1 MILDEP
7 VDFDNIDSL
16 DVDIIASLIVPEEN
30 FSNHLELLA
39 CLSSKLDD
47 PLIRKELRQARN
59 SSQIIKNYVPK
70 TWSSFN
76 LKVGILII
84 THSDIGKQLL
94 LTATSV
100 FGKNPFRVELLSV
113 DNYDQPSDVRE
124 LAEKYVKFLD
134 NGSGVLV
141 MTDIIGTTPS
151 NIASSINYKNI
162 RVVAGLNLSMLLN
175 VFNYPEDTLI
185 KLTDKAVQGGI
196 EGVSRV

>member
-1 MILDEP
+1 M
-7 VDFDNIDSL
+7 
-16 DVDIIASLIVPEEN
+16 
-30 FSNHLELLA
+30 
-39 CLSSKLDD
+39 
-47 PLIRKELRQARN
+47 
-59 SSQIIKNYVPK
+59 
-70 TWSSFN
+70 
-76 LKVGILII
+76 KVGILII

-100 FGKNPFRVELLSV
+100 FGKNPFQVELLSV
-113 DNYDQPSDVRE
+113 DNYDQPNDVRE

-151 NIASSINYKNI
+151 NIASSIIHKNI

-175 VFNYPEDTLI
+175 VFNYPEDTLDT
-185 KLTDKAVQGGI
+185 LTDKAIKGGI